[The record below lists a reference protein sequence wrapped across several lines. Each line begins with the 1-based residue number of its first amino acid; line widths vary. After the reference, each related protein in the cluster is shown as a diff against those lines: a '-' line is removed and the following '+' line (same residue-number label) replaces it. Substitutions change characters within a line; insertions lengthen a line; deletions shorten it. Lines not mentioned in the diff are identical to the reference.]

1 VEPLVASGFVPYYS
15 YTGNLAVTGR
25 VGPVVTMGVTQT
37 FSYSLANV
45 DALCSAGAGSAANSC
60 GIHIH
65 TGTSCTNNALGHYF
79 TDTVTNDPWTAI
91 SYTSLPD
98 GTTSGTAAVTTGALA
113 SNIEGRAFIVHGF
126 DGGRIA
132 CAILQRVV
140 PMSPS
145 MPPSM
150 PPSTPPSMPPS
161 MPPFTPPAKTT
172 PASTC

>member
-1 VEPLVASGFVPYYS
+1 M
-15 YTGNLAVTGR
+15 GNLAVTGR

-91 SYTSLPD
+91 SYTSLPN
-98 GTTSGTAAVTTGALA
+98 GTTSGTAAVMTGALA

-140 PMSPS
+140 PVSTLPSTPPSTPPS

-150 PPSTPPSMPPS
+150 PPSTPPSMPP
-161 MPPFTPPAKTT
+161 PTPP
-172 PASTC
+172 S

>member
-1 VEPLVASGFVPYYS
+1 MGA
-15 YTGNLAVTGR
+15 ATGR

-45 DALCSAGAGSAANSC
+45 DTLCSAGAGSAANSC

-79 TDTVTNDPWTAI
+79 TD
-91 SYTSLPD
+91 TSLPD

-172 PASTC
+172 PA